1 MRAPYEVSITLGIHG
16 ILGAVRGNERGYN
29 PVLLREG
36 RLSTPQVPVDVLH
49 WVLAILPIVVLLVF
63 LVPLRWRAPE
73 AAPMAMF
80 TVALVA
86 LIAFKAPWDTLA
98 VASGKGVW
106 DAIFILY
113 VIWPALMLYQVT
125 KQAGAYDALR
135 KGISKFSRNELF
147 IILALSWVF
156 SSFLQGIAGFGAPV
170 AVVVPLLIA
179 VGVKPVYAVAFGVL
193 AHAWARYFGTLG
205 VGWLATVRVSEL
217 EEGLQTRAAFESG
230 LLILISCYLGG
241 FLVVW
246 LYGRWPAIRHAW
258 PLVLILGTI
267 LGVGQMLSTL
277 FSPELS
283 TFLAAAVALLSLYPL
298 SRWRRYRD
306 PIGGV
311 PRRPAM
317 RESLIGE
324 QQQEE
329 EAPVMG
335 LGMSFVPYVILPAVT
350 LTALLVDPIN
360 EQLSRWQIGM
370 SFPEV
375 TTGYDVTNAQIDKY
389 APITVLTHPGTM
401 LLVTTILVWI
411 VYRAGGYY
419 RAWAEREAPE
429 RLGTALLVDAVP
441 ASVPVIAF
449 LVTSR
454 ILDHSGQTLTIA
466 NGIADVSPPLVYA
479 GIASLIGALGAFM
492 TSSSTASNVLF
503 AGVQADVAQQHAIS
517 TTAILASQA
526 AGSAYGN
533 AIAPANIVLGTSI
546 AGIKG
551 QEGAVLRLTIGW
563 TIVVAVLTGIA
574 AIILVQV
581 T

>member
-1 MRAPYEVSITLGIHG
+1 MLAVLSII
-16 ILGAVRGNERGYN
+16 
-29 PVLLREG
+29 
-36 RLSTPQVPVDVLH
+36 
-49 WVLAILPIVVLLVF
+49 VLLVL

-80 TVALVA
+80 TVAIVA
-86 LIAFKAPWDTLA
+86 LAAFQTPWNTLA

-113 VIWPALMLYQVT
+113 VIWPALLLYQVT

-135 KGISKFSRNELF
+135 QGISRFSRNELF

-179 VGVKPVYAVAFGVL
+179 VGVRPVYAVAFGVL
-193 AHAWARYFGTLG
+193 AHAWARFFGTLG
-205 VGWLATVRVSEL
+205 VGWLATVRVADLDEAI
-217 EEGLQTRAAFESG
+217 QTRAAFESG

-246 LYGRWPAIRHAW
+246 LYGRWPAVRHAW

-267 LGVGQMLSTL
+267 LGVGQMLATL

-283 TFLAAAVALLSLYPL
+283 TFLAAAVALLALYPL

-306 PIGGV
+306 PITGIPV
-311 PRRPAM
+311 RPAM
-317 RESLIGE
+317 SESLTD
-324 QQQEE
+324 QQHD
-329 EAPVMG
+329 EAPIMS
-335 LGMSFVPYVILPAVT
+335 LGMSFVPYVVLPVVT

-360 EQLSRWQIGM
+360 AQLSRWQLGM

-375 TTGYDVTNAQIDKY
+375 TTGYGVTNAAVERY

-401 LLVTTILVWI
+401 LLVTTVVVWI
-411 VYRAGGYY
+411 VYRSGGYY
-419 RAWAEREAPE
+419 TAWAERHVPE
-429 RLGTALLVDAVP
+429 RISSALLADAVP

-449 LVTSR
+449 LITSR

-466 NGIADVSPPLVYA
+466 NGIADVSPPVVYA
-479 GIASLIGALGAFM
+479 GIASVIGALGAFM

-503 AGVQADVAQQHAIS
+503 AAVQADVAQQHGIS
-517 TTAILASQA
+517 TTAIIAGQA

-551 QEGAVLRLTIGW
+551 KEGSVLRLTIGW
-563 TIVVAVLTGIA
+563 TAAVAVLTGIA
-574 AIILVQV
+574 TIILVQV
-581 T
+581 A

>member
-1 MRAPYEVSITLGIHG
+1 VDTS
-16 ILGAVRGNERGYN
+16 
-29 PVLLREG
+29 
-36 RLSTPQVPVDVLH
+36 QVPVNVLH
-49 WVLAILPIVVLLVF
+49 WVLAVLPIIVLLVL

-80 TVALVA
+80 TVAIVA
-86 LIAFKAPWDTLA
+86 LTAFETPLPTLA

-113 VIWPALMLYQVT
+113 VIWPALLLYQVT

-135 KGISKFSRNELF
+135 QGIARFSRNEFF

-193 AHAWARYFGTLG
+193 AHAWARFFGTLG
-205 VGWLATVRVSEL
+205 VGWLATVRVADL
-217 EEGLQTRAAFESG
+217 DEGIQTRAAFESG

-267 LGVGQMLSTL
+267 LGVGQMLATL

-283 TFLAAAVALLSLYPL
+283 TFLAAAVALLALYPL

-306 PIGGV
+306 PITGIPV
-311 PRRPAM
+311 RPAM
-317 RESLIGE
+317 SESLID
-324 QQQEE
+324 QRHD
-329 EAPVMG
+329 EAPIMG
-335 LGMSFVPYVILPAVT
+335 LGMSFVPYVVLPVVT
-350 LTALLVDPIN
+350 LTVLLVGPIN
-360 EQLSRWQIGM
+360 EQLSRWQLGM

-375 TTGYDVTNAQIDKY
+375 TTGYGVTNAAVDRY

-401 LLVTTILVWI
+401 LLVTTVVVWI
-411 VYRAGGYY
+411 VYRSGGYY
-419 RAWAEREAPE
+419 KAWGERHTPE
-429 RLGTALLVDAVP
+429 RISSGLLADAVP

-449 LVTSR
+449 LITSR

-466 NGIADVSPPLVYA
+466 NGIADVSPPVVYA
-479 GIASLIGALGAFM
+479 GIASVIGALGAFM

-503 AGVQADVAQQHAIS
+503 AGVQADVAQQHGIS
-517 TTAILASQA
+517 TTAIIAGQA

-551 QEGAVLRLTIGW
+551 QEGSVLRLTIGW
-563 TIVVAVLTGIA
+563 TVVVAVLTGIA
-574 AIILVQV
+574 TIILVQV
-581 T
+581 S